1 LIDAV
6 NVIGGGLAGSEA
18 AWQLAERGIPVK
30 LWEMRPQVKTAV
42 HRTEY
47 LAELVCSNSL
57 KSNLADT
64 AQGLLK
70 SEMNQMGSLLLRC
83 ARSTQVPAGSAL
95 AVDRERFAVL
105 VTQQLQNHPQVELI
119 REEMPALPTKGINI
133 IATGPLT
140 SERLAQEIA
149 ALAVT
154 KTCTFMT
161 P

>member
-1 LIDAV
+1 MIETV

-42 HRTEY
+42 HRTQH

-57 KSNLADT
+57 KSNLTDT

-70 SEMNQMGSLLLRC
+70 SEMNQMGSLLLAC
-83 ARSTQVPAGSAL
+83 ARATQVPAGSAL
-95 AVDRERFAVL
+95 AVDRDRFGAL
-105 VTQQLQNHPQVELI
+105 VTQHLQSHPRIEII
-119 REEMPALPTKGINI
+119 REEMPAIPGEGINI

-140 SERLAQEIA
+140 SERLFQ
-149 ALAVT
+149 
-154 KTCTFMT
+154 
-161 P
+161 